1 MDARSVRT
9 ALGTL
14 QNNPDDSEAWQE
26 LRDALSEE
34 GGDLDHPTAL
44 ELLEAARDRHASRG
58 EAEAVVRIYDLCAAQ
73 SHGTPAEVVFLQK
86 RASVLLTELFAGL
99 PAIATLARAAALPQA
114 ELIGLQAEL
123 DALQAR
129 AAGWKEQAA
138 SYHAEA
144 ESAPDDLYR
153 SAMMMRAAEAE
164 ICFAEEPRVPAIV
177 ENLEM
182 ALRLDPSNLPASR
195 LLEVMYRRAGDTAGL
210 VRVLQRTADRAPSQ
224 EARVAAGIRLGRY
237 LVHTLRDEELAALAF
252 DKVLESD
259 PENADAMAFVTEYY
273 ARTEHWD
280 ALVRAYERPLKLAGD
295 DEARLG
301 DMLQVGMLHWKK
313 RGVLADAEPWFERIR
328 KLQPAH
334 EGVLSF
340 YREYKGALQDD
351 VGLAQVLDE
360 AKQALDV
367 ASPERA
373 ELEAELSTHASS
385 QADLQ
390 RQIEQQKSLLRSN
403 PDDDA
408 VRQRLK
414 TLYKQTQGH
423 NALVELLR
431 QQLERTAEENYE
443 LRLSVMRE
451 IAGVYRE
458 YIKSDTALVG
468 VLNQIVQLD
477 GKLDAE
483 DVGEVRELVSLFD
496 KLGRPRD
503 LLASQ
508 KLLAEIA
515 PDLEEK
521 KLLYRQVGRR
531 WLDQFSNVQHAMEAF
546 AALYALDPSDE
557 EAIERLD
564 DLYRKRRAWKEL
576 FALYEAQLAGKE
588 GEARIPLLREM
599 AQLAAEHLSRVDD
612 ALAYFREILDLD
624 PTRLEV
630 LDRYEKYAERSKN
643 WALLADAL
651 ERRLSAGGTNTEAQ
665 LPVLQKLGTVYSD
678 HLDRADQA
686 VRTWRRVV
694 EAQPGNA
701 RAMRVLRDSYLRTG
715 DYDSLEAV
723 YAAQNDLE
731 GLAEVLSTA
740 ADRAR
745 ESAAKLDLSYRA
757 ARVYEEGLHQSARA
771 VRSYERILSVDPDDV
786 RAIDRLLPLYEND
799 EKWARVPTLL
809 EVKFRLAQ
817 SDDERVTLL
826 SQLFTVASS
835 HLFDRRAAIHYARR
849 AFDLAPKDGRCLEMF
864 DSASRAGGGWDEMQQ
879 ALEQRLLALG
889 GPLVAGSIPPPA
901 ALPPEEAVK
910 AEPVAGKR
918 KRGGGGGAAGGK
930 KGRGKGRATDTPPPA
945 AVAPEVA
952 SAPVASLPPPDLSPE
967 DRAERRAVGLRL
979 ARVLGEEMGRVE
991 DAVGRLKALA
1001 GEFEDDGEILDQ
1013 LEAMLR
1019 RQASKSDLRW
1029 LYHHREKRAKDAA
1042 TKAIALTEWAQFEER
1057 EAGKPDSALELY
1069 RRVLEDGPGS
1079 VTALDAVVRLATELG
1094 QPQVAIE
1101 ALERHRELSEGRE
1114 RADKEVELATLYLAA
1129 SRSRDALSAV
1139 QRALDSGSEPG
1150 LVIPILQTLADVPEL
1165 RGEATRILSEQYEAG
1180 GDARKE
1186 SEALR
1191 SLIAETSDVSQ
1202 KVELLERL
1210 AGVYEQKLAEPGS
1223 ALGVVLDALRLQP
1236 AALDTWDRAHQL
1248 AGASGRP
1255 VELADTY
1262 REVLSA
1268 SLEDDVLLSLAARA
1282 GELHETILGDAAGA
1296 VPYYEKILSVRP
1308 DDEEAFSRLRGIL
1321 TGAERWQELEQL
1333 YDKEIARLDDPGRQL
1348 EMLAEVALLAEDIM
1362 GDPARAATYHGRILK
1377 LEPTY
1382 SVSLEALDRIYSR
1395 LGQKSLLLDVLD
1407 RRAELTSGTELSG
1420 LLLRIGQI
1428 ALEQHDPERAT
1439 KAIERVLEDEPGNYE
1454 ARDVAERL
1462 LLIGS
1467 VRVRASRVLEV
1478 VYEAQDEIRDLVRV
1492 LSVRVEALRPDPE
1505 QKTSQKKLAEME
1517 GERRDLLRRIATLKD
1532 DRLHDDEGSFEV
1544 FAELVPLDPDD
1555 LDLRERLIDSGRRLG
1570 RGAEVVSVLLSAEK
1584 SADVDALKAE
1594 IALQAA
1600 SVQQDVGDV
1609 SGAETTLSRAMGLSD
1624 TEADAAL
1631 QAARQLETILVRG
1644 GRHAEIAKN
1653 LQFQIGL
1660 EPDFERKAELL
1671 ARVAQLSIEVLGD
1684 PGQAISAWETR
1695 LSDNP
1700 DDSEALQNLTEL
1712 YERAERY
1719 QDLGRVLMA
1728 RRDAAVTSEER
1739 LRIVRH
1745 LADVQERHLGDVSQ
1759 AIESYQVLL
1768 EEGGADPSSYKALV
1782 RLFEKEERFQDLA
1795 EVLERQADVVE
1806 ERAEELASLALLGQI
1821 KSEHLADAEGAIEAY
1836 RRALGLDD
1844 RHEPSLL
1851 ALARLLGHEEPAVR
1865 LEAAT
1870 ILEPIYSASRDHEGL
1885 LRVLGTQADASDD
1898 PGFVSQCCERSA
1910 EICEDLL
1917 QDPARA
1923 LAAVDRGLQAAAKIG
1938 DVSKWLARLERL
1950 AQATGDR
1957 RRQVQ
1962 VLTNVVLDMYDA
1974 GEQLSVQKRI
1984 AELERD
1990 ALGDA
1995 EAAIAAYG
2003 KALELQADDKESLL
2017 ALEQLHWSR
2026 QEYSALL
2033 DVLERRE
2040 ELAEDDAER
2049 KALAYRRAD
2058 LFANRMGEAD
2068 RAIQTYEGILDLSF
2082 EPQAIEALESLYSAG
2097 ERWDDLVNLT
2107 LRRIESTDRG
2117 AAGLRV
2123 KLASILWEKQ
2133 GDAERALDELEQAL
2147 ALEGQ
2152 HAGAIRYLESRLD
2165 QPVEPATRARIAALL
2180 EPVYMLKSD
2189 YASVLR
2195 ALELRLS
2202 GTEDAGEQRDLLVRI
2217 AKIHEEQREDYGAA
2231 LEVTAR
2237 LLALDPT
2244 DGDALEEMER
2254 LAKVGG
2260 NALRLA
2266 ELLEAA
2272 VTADASDSEESARL
2286 ARRAGEIFAAQGQD
2300 ARALTLLRRAQ
2311 AHDLEDPALFELVDR
2326 LLVRSGQPQE
2336 RVDLHRVALDHRYEA
2351 EEQVRL
2357 LHVIAQLSKQ
2367 DLKDPEGAIQA
2378 HQRVLDI
2385 DEQNVVSQDELTVLY
2400 AAAGRYEELSELYS
2414 RRAEGLAPPDAARY
2428 RLALATLYANRLG
2441 QPEAALDQ
2449 LEEIVRDLPQHEDAL
2464 ARIEALRSQEALR
2477 PRVVEILRPIYE
2489 AQGDWRKII
2498 RLNEDRFHIAEDAH
2512 EKLAILRE
2520 TAELWELKG
2529 EDAERALRVFAEGL
2543 RLVPDDDACRADVE
2557 RLVLVT
2563 ARWQELGD
2571 LYAAI
2576 LRESPDLLARP
2587 EILRRLVELL
2597 DERLDDPRAALD
2609 RVAEL
2614 LEIDPSDEWAL
2625 GTMSRLAT
2633 LLADWPLLERCLKA
2647 QSEAPASESEQIATL
2662 LQLGELRLLTLA
2674 DESGAVSAYEQAL
2687 EIDDHNAR
2695 VLDRLI
2701 AIHEG
2706 RGEAGRLVDLYLLR
2720 VDTADADDD
2729 LRFTLQRKAARL
2741 LETKLGEP
2749 ERAIE
2754 ALGHALIAFP
2764 GDSDTIGELNR
2775 LYRAQK
2781 MWSEL
2786 LDNLRLEA
2794 GTAESVDK
2802 RLAVR
2807 HEIAR
2812 ILAAELESYDESL
2825 EAYGVVL
2832 DEKPDDEVALDAVFA
2847 IAKREEHLR
2856 PRAADLL
2863 VPALRQTGLKSRL
2876 AAALEL
2882 RHSTEQD
2889 PLARVE
2895 TLRAI
2900 ALINETDLGD
2910 QKAALEALLRAI
2922 VDAPDAR
2929 DLYEELERLAG
2940 ATGAWAKLAEGVA
2953 ERAAEA
2959 YDSELAAELWVR
2971 VARIREVQQ
2980 NQLPKAVE
2988 AYQKATDAVGDR
3000 QDLLDALDR
3009 LYSAQGNTTAVVELL
3024 ERRMALA
3031 DSDEAQSKILT
3042 RQGQLMLEKQK
3053 DPEEALRMLR
3063 SALERDVNNDEAAE
3077 LMSRLLQNKAHFD
3090 QAFDVLDDV
3099 YRRRSSG
3106 AQLSALHQLRV
3117 LAATSPRERLEMRRS
3132 LAEVLEHDCLDL
3144 LAAQRVL
3151 EAALSDDLADVGI
3164 QDDVERLANS
3174 SGAWKEAAE
3183 ALLAA
3188 AEADQAAD
3196 KDVRRDAAQRAALW
3210 FRDRAEDRS
3219 GAERALIVALAI
3231 APKDEALLEQLDSLL
3246 DVPGREGEQLAAV
3259 VRRVALASSEGD
3271 RLELL
3276 WRAEGLADKLHKAD
3290 TQEATLRSIL
3300 EIETEDARALEKLTE
3315 LRRGSGDFE
3324 ETYELLVR
3332 RAQIESDPDRLR
3344 ALRVDAANIAQAE
3357 LGQLE
3362 EATKILEAIFEESP
3376 DDQGARDALAAA
3388 YVTGERYGDLDRL
3401 LRRFIDSAT
3410 TAAEVASLTIR
3421 LARLRKQSFADTEG
3435 AVELLERVFGADPT
3449 QTEAAQDLAAIYEE
3463 SGRTADLTG
3472 LFERQ
3477 LELLRQSGD
3486 GSAAIALQKRLA
3498 ALYEGPLGDLER
3510 AAAAW
3515 STLRQLEDSG
3525 ESLESLLRLYTA
3537 LGRKSDAAEVLEA
3550 LSARKSGT
3558 EAIEVLV
3565 DLAHLYAEIG
3575 DAEAVVGSLDR
3586 ALAVDPTSRELRA
3599 RLRAEYERAGAWTS
3613 VALMI
3618 LADAEATD
3626 EKRTKIDL
3634 YREASSVYIKQVG
3647 DAGTGADVLQKA
3659 VDLSPDDRGLLLD
3672 LCDAVSLAGR
3682 GTEAVQVLE
3691 RIAQSFGGK
3700 RSKELGEI
3708 HRRLANAYLAMGQK
3722 EQALGELDKAFRIE
3736 PGNIFVL
3743 RQLGDVAMD
3752 SGDMAKAQQMFRAL
3766 LLQRLDGQSPITK
3779 AQVFCRLGQIH
3790 QALGEVPKAKQ
3801 MFERAIQADPQ
3812 LAEAKAGLSA
3822 VS

>member
-34 GGDLDHPTAL
+34 GGDLDQPTAL

-86 RASVLLTELFAGL
+86 RASVLLSELFAGL
-99 PAIATLARAAALPQA
+99 PAIATLARAATLPQA
-114 ELIGLQAEL
+114 ELVGLQAEL
-123 DALQAR
+123 EALQAR

-328 KLQPAH
+328 KVQPAH

-360 AKQALDV
+360 AKRALDV

-390 RQIEQQKSLLRSN
+390 RQIEQQKSALRSN

-576 FALYEAQLAGKE
+576 FALYEAQLGGKE

-651 ERRLSAGGTNTEAQ
+651 ERRLSSGATSTEAQ

-771 VRSYERILSVDPDDV
+771 VRSYERILSVDPDDL

-809 EVKFRLAQ
+809 EVKYRLAQ

-835 HLFDRRAAIHYARR
+835 HLFDRRAAIQYARR
-849 AFDLAPKDGRCLEMF
+849 AFDLAPKDSRCLEMF

-901 ALPPEEAVK
+901 AAPAPEEAAK
-910 AEPVAGKR
+910 AEPAAGKR
-918 KRGGGGGAAGGK
+918 KRGGGGAGK
-930 KGRGKGRATDTPPPA
+930 RRGKGRATDTPPPV
-945 AVAPEVA
+945 AVEEVA
-952 SAPVASLPPPDLSPE
+952 SAPVASLPPADLSAE
-967 DRAERRAVGLRL
+967 DRAERRSVGLRL

-1150 LVIPILQTLADVPEL
+1150 LVIPILQTLTEVPEL
-1165 RGEATRILSEQYEAG
+1165 RAEATRILSEQYEAG

-1191 SLIAETSDVSQ
+1191 SLVAETADVSQ

-1210 AGVYEQKLAEPGS
+1210 ASVYEQKLAEPGS
-1223 ALGVVLDALRLQP
+1223 ALAVVLDALRLQP
-1236 AALDTWDRAHQL
+1236 ATLDTWDRAHQL

-1262 REVLSA
+1262 REVLGGA
-1268 SLEDDVLLSLAARA
+1268 LEEDVLLSLAARA

-1296 VPYYEKILSVRP
+1296 VPYYEKILAVRP

-1362 GDPARAATYHGRILK
+1362 GDPARAATYHNRILK
-1377 LEPTY
+1377 LEPSY

-1395 LGQKSLLLDVLD
+1395 LGQKPLLLDVLD

-1420 LLLRIGQI
+1420 LLLRSGQI
-1428 ALEQHDPERAT
+1428 ALEQHDPERAI

-1555 LDLRERLIDSGRRLG
+1555 LDLRERLIDSGRRLA
-1570 RGAEVVSVLLSAEK
+1570 RGTEVVSVLLLAEK

-1600 SVQQDVGDV
+1600 SVQQDVGDA
-1609 SGAETTLSRAMGLSD
+1609 SGAETTLTRAMGLAD

-1644 GRHAEIAKN
+1644 GGRHAEIAKN
-1653 LQFQIGL
+1653 LQFQIRL

-1671 ARVAQLSIEVLGD
+1671 ARVAQISIEVLGD

-1695 LSDNP
+1695 LSDSP

-1719 QDLGRVLMA
+1719 QDLGRVLVA

-1821 KSEHLADAEGAIEAY
+1821 RSEHLADAEGAIVAY

-1851 ALARLLGHEEPAVR
+1851 ALGRLLGHEEPTVR
-1865 LEAAT
+1865 LEAAA
-1870 ILEPIYSASRDHEGL
+1870 ILEPIYAASRDHEGL
-1885 LRVLGTQADASDD
+1885 LRVLATQADASDD
-1898 PGFVSQCCERSA
+1898 AGFVSQCFERSA

-1923 LAAVDRGLQAAAKIG
+1923 LAAVDRGMQAAAKIG

-1962 VLTNVVLDMYDA
+1962 VLTNVALDMYDV

-2026 QEYSALL
+2026 QEYSQLL

-2040 ELAEDDAER
+2040 ELAQDDAER

-2058 LFANRMGEAD
+2058 LFSSRMGEAD
-2068 RAIQTYEGILDLSF
+2068 RAIQTYESILDLSF
-2082 EPQAIEALESLYSAG
+2082 EPQAIEALENLYSAG

-2133 GDAERALDELEQAL
+2133 GDPERALDELEQAL

-2152 HAGAIRYLESRLD
+2152 HGGAIRYLESRLD
-2165 QPVEPATRARIAALL
+2165 QPTAPTTRARIAALL

-2202 GTEDAGEQRDLLVRI
+2202 GAEDAGEQRDLLVRI
-2217 AKIHEEQREDYGAA
+2217 AKLHEEQREDYGAA

-2260 NALRLA
+2260 NAVRLA

-2272 VTADASDSEESARL
+2272 VQADTQDSEEGARL

-2311 AHDLEDPALFELVDR
+2311 AHDLEDPALFDSVDR
-2326 LLVRSGQPQE
+2326 LLVRSGQAKE

-2351 EEQVRL
+2351 QEQVRL

-2367 DLKDPEGAIQA
+2367 DLKDPDGAIEA

-2400 AAAGRYEELSELYS
+2400 AAAGRYEELSELYL
-2414 RRAEGLAPPDAARY
+2414 RRAEGLAPHDAARY

-2489 AQGDWRKII
+2489 GQGDWRKII

-2563 ARWQELGD
+2563 ARWQELGE
-2571 LYAAI
+2571 LYTAI
-2576 LRESPDLLARP
+2576 LRDNPDLLARP

-2614 LEIDPSDEWAL
+2614 LEIDPTDEWAL
-2625 GTMSRLAT
+2625 GTMTRLAT

-2674 DESGAVSAYEQAL
+2674 DESGAVSAYEHAL

-2701 AIHEG
+2701 AIHES

-2754 ALGHALIAFP
+2754 ALGHALIAYP

-2794 GTAESVDK
+2794 GTADSGDK
-2802 RLAVR
+2802 RLTVR

-2882 RHSTEQD
+2882 RYSTEQD

-2900 ALINETDLGD
+2900 ALISETDLGD

-2940 ATGAWAKLAEGVA
+2940 ATGGWAKLAEGIA

-2980 NQLPKAVE
+2980 NQLPQAVL

-3009 LYSAQGNTTAVVELL
+3009 LYSAQGNTAAVVELL

-3031 DSDEAQSKILT
+3031 DTDEAQSKILT

-3063 SALERDVNNDEAAE
+3063 SALERDVNNEEAAE
-3077 LMSRLLQNKAHFD
+3077 LMSRLLKSKAHFE

-3099 YRRRSSG
+3099 YRRRSSA

-3117 LAATSPRERLEMRRS
+3117 DAATSPRERLEMRRS

-3151 EAALSDDLADVGI
+3151 EAALADDLADVGI

-3183 ALLAA
+3183 ALLVA
-3188 AEADQAAD
+3188 AETDQAAD

-3219 GAERALIVALAI
+3219 GAERALVVALAI
-3231 APKDEALLEQLDSLL
+3231 SPKDEALLEQLDSLL
-3246 DVPGREGEQLAAV
+3246 DVPGREAEQLAAV

-3300 EIETEDARALEKLTE
+3300 EIETEDARALERLTE
-3315 LRRGSGDFE
+3315 LRRESGDFE

-3332 RAQIESDPDRLR
+3332 RAQVESDPDRLR

-3388 YVTGERYGDLDRL
+3388 YVTGERYDDLDRL
-3401 LRRFIDSAT
+3401 LRRFIESAT
-3410 TAAEVASLTIR
+3410 TAAEVASLTIV
-3421 LARLRKQSFADTEG
+3421 LARLRKQSFSDTEG

-3449 QTEAAQDLAAIYEE
+3449 QLEAAQDLAAIYEE
-3463 SGRTADLTG
+3463 SGRTADLAG
-3472 LFERQ
+3472 LLERQ

-3486 GSAAIALQKRLA
+3486 GSGAIALQKRLA

-3510 AAAAW
+3510 AATAW
-3515 STLRQLEDSG
+3515 SKLRQLEDSS

-3537 LGRKSDAAEVLEA
+3537 LGKKPDAAEVLEA

-3558 EAIEVLV
+3558 EAIDVLV

-3575 DAEAVVGSLDR
+3575 DAEAVVRSLDR
-3586 ALAVDPTSRELRA
+3586 ALAVEPTSRELRA

-3626 EKRTKIDL
+3626 EKRTKVDL

-3659 VDLSPDDRGLLLD
+3659 VDLAPDDRGLLLD

-3682 GTEAVQVLE
+3682 GAEAVQVLE

-3790 QALGEVPKAKQ
+3790 QALGEGPKAKQ